1 MMTIAHLLQD
11 FSKAAVGSG
20 PFRLHSE
27 ETLEDLRL
35 SSFEQG
41 YAAGWEDAVKTRS
54 SEDSQ
59 SAHAIVSSLE
69 DLSFTFHEVRA
80 QMFTLLE
87 PLFDC
92 VIQCVLPSMADK
104 EARHRIV
111 GLLASAA
118 SDLVEHRAALFVP
131 PGGKESLSE
140 LMGQPLPM
148 PLSLVEDPCL
158 TGDQII
164 LRLGSAETAMDPA
177 MLVRSVNDII
187 DAFLF
192 DVQEDAK
199 HG

>member
-11 FSKAAVGSG
+11 FSKTAVGSG
-20 PFRLHSE
+20 PFRFHSE

-41 YAAGWEDAVKTRS
+41 YAAGWEDAAKARS
-54 SEDSQ
+54 SEDTNSTR
-59 SAHAIVSSLE
+59 AISNSLE

-80 QMFTLLE
+80 QMFALLE

-92 VIQCVLPSMADK
+92 VTESVLPNIAAK
-104 EARHRIV
+104 GTRRQIV
-111 GLLASAA
+111 GLLTAAA
-118 SDLVEHRAALFVP
+118 SDLVEHRATLFVP
-131 PGGKESLSE
+131 QGGESRLAE

-148 PLSLVEDPCL
+148 PLTLVEDPCL

-164 LRLGSAETAMDPA
+164 LRLGSAETAMDA
-177 MLVRSVNDII
+177 TMLVRSINDLI